1 MEKSMNKNRD
11 YCKFV
16 EDIKKE
22 VQDIIKDW
30 GAEAV
35 FVPAGSPE
43 TEDCLI
49 VKIPTDEGMGM
60 QRFFMEEI
68 YQDLRDK
75 RGTMEESVEEVR
87 DSLKMAR
94 QVSEMGVLDKVDR
107 YDEIR
112 DSLIL
117 RPFNYDAN
125 AEKLDKGIFYQIGD
139 VALVLYINI
148 GSMKDKYVSSMVSSN
163 VLSIWEK
170 TKKEV
175 IETAIRNTYRLFP
188 PRTVDVYSLCF
199 GLSEE
204 QEFMHTVPETV
215 KNNQGDGIFV
225 TTVNYVNGAIAV
237 FMPGVMERLSELLES
252 DIYFGFLNTEAAV
265 IHKSNLVP
273 PEVIRD
279 ALRFQNHNC
288 GSEEFLSE
296 KVYFYSRERDRIE
309 VVG

>member
-1 MEKSMNKNRD
+1 M
-11 YCKFV
+11 
-16 EDIKKE
+16 
-22 VQDIIKDW
+22 
-30 GAEAV
+30 
-35 FVPAGSPE
+35 
-43 TEDCLI
+43 
-49 VKIPTDEGMGM
+49 
-60 QRFFMEEI
+60 
-68 YQDLRDK
+68 
-75 RGTMEESVEEVR
+75 
-87 DSLKMAR
+87 
-94 QVSEMGVLDKVDR
+94 
-107 YDEIR
+107 
-112 DSLIL
+112 
-117 RPFNYDAN
+117 
-125 AEKLDKGIFYQIGD
+125 
-139 VALVLYINI
+139 ALVLYINI

-215 KNNQGDGIFV
+215 KNNRGDGIFV

-252 DIYFGFLNTEAAV
+252 DLYIGFLNTETAV

-273 PEVIRD
+273 PEAIRD
-279 ALRFQNHNC
+279 ALRFQNNDC
-288 GSEEFLSE
+288 GREDFLSE

>member
-1 MEKSMNKNRD
+1 MNKNTD

-22 VQDIIKDW
+22 VQNIIKDW

-35 FVPAGSPE
+35 FVPAGSLE

-60 QRFFMEEI
+60 QRFLMKEI

-75 RGTMEESVEEVR
+75 RRTMEEIVEEVR

-94 QVSEMGVLDKVDR
+94 QVSEMGVLNKVDR

-117 RPFNYDAN
+117 RPLNYDAN
-125 AEKLDKGIFYQIGD
+125 AEKLDKGIYYQIGD
-139 VALVLYINI
+139 VALVLYMNI

-215 KNNQGDGIFV
+215 KNNRGDGIFV

-252 DIYFGFLNTEAAV
+252 DLYIGFLNTETAV

-273 PEVIRD
+273 PEAIRD
-279 ALRFQNHNC
+279 ALRFQNNDC
-288 GSEEFLSE
+288 GREDFLSE